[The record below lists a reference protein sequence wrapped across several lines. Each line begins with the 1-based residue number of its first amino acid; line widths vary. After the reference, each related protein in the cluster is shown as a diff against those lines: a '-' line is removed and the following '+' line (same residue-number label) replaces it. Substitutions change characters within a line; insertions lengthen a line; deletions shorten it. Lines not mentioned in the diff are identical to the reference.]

1 MAQASGIIS
10 GGSDMSS
17 NDTDRRWPG
26 PVSAN
31 ATEPSGPPEVTTE
44 PRAAALDVENADA
57 VAVGPRKPPRGNEHT
72 MKNEPAVVLNMT
84 VPMNSPGAPPAPVPS
99 PEPPP
104 AIARPVPR
112 HQAQAVTVASAS
124 RVRERNRTFAIVM
137 GILALGVIL
146 ALVIVVVGLLRSQT
160 PEPLLVPT
168 AETAATVAPLP
179 ATATA
184 TTAVTAPRPTMTAA
198 ATTAMPAVTTAP
210 LPTTTTPP
218 PATSHKKNDL
228 GTGP

>member
-1 MAQASGIIS
+1 MAQASGIIP

-44 PRAAALDVENADA
+44 PRAAALDVESADA

-84 VPMNSPGAPPAPVPS
+84 VPMNSPGAPPPPS

-112 HQAQAVTVASAS
+112 QQAQAVTVASAS

-137 GILALGVIL
+137 GILAIGVIL
-146 ALVIVVVGLLRSQT
+146 ALVIVVVGLLRSGT
-160 PEPLLVPT
+160 PEPLVP
-168 AETAATVAPLP
+168 TAATVAPLP
-179 ATATA
+179 VTA
-184 TTAVTAPRPTMTAA
+184 TTAVTAPRPALTAAPMATDTAA
-198 ATTAMPAVTTAP
+198 AT
-210 LPTTTTPP
+210 PTVAPP
-218 PATSHKKNDL
+218 PATAAPAPTASHKKKDVA
-228 GTGP
+228 GGI